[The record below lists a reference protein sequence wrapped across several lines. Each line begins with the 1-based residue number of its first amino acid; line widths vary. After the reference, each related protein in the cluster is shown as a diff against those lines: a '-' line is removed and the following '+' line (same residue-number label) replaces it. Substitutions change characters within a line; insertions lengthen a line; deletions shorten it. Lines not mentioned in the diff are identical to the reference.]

1 MDDYSLFKT
10 YIAMRSHFT
19 SETYDYVKYDGKT
32 SISESA
38 YQKRKD
44 IASFKIVSTWMP
56 QKHCESLL
64 LAHFIEL
71 NNFTIN
77 FLCENPAKA
86 QKIYNRWKQRT
97 ENLLDTYNKDI
108 QTISLFSKSGSWK
121 DVIYQTEDDYPQL
134 FKLVMSG
141 KITPETYS
149 LLDDLFHHTSKAYKG
164 MDTDLM
170 FQGLNLKYRK
180 YRSFLSPSIQDILK
194 ITPRD
199 LTNI

>member
-1 MDDYSLFKT
+1 MDDYNLFKT
-10 YIAMRSHFT
+10 YIAMKSHFT
-19 SETYDYVKYDGKT
+19 SDSYDYVKYGGKT

-44 IASFKIVSTWMP
+44 KASFKIVAGWLP

-71 NNFTIN
+71 NDFTIS
-77 FLCENPAKA
+77 FLCENPARS
-86 QKIYNRWKQRT
+86 QKIYNKWKERT
-97 ENLLDTYNKDI
+97 SNLLDTYNKDLKI
-108 QTISLFSKSGSWK
+108 LSAASSGSWK
-121 DVIYQTEDDYPQL
+121 DCVQQRDDDYPL
-134 FKLVMSG
+134 IFKMVMSG

-149 LLDDLFHHTSKAYKG
+149 LLDDLFQHTSKTYKG

-180 YRSFLSPSIQDILK
+180 YRSFLSPSVQDVLN

-199 LTNI
+199 LTSV

>member
-1 MDDYSLFKT
+1 MDDYTLFKT
-10 YIAMRSHFT
+10 YIAMKSHFT
-19 SETYDYVKYDGKT
+19 TDTYDYVKYEGKT

-44 IASFKIVSTWMP
+44 IATFKIVANWMT
-56 QKHCESLL
+56 QKHCESILL
-64 LAHFIEL
+64 SHFIEL
-71 NNFTIN
+71 SNFNIS

-86 QKIYNRWKQRT
+86 QRIYTSWKERT
-97 ENLLDTYNKDI
+97 ENLLDTYNRDLRV
-108 QTISLFSKSGSWK
+108 ISKESSGSWRECIFQN
-121 DVIYQTEDDYPQL
+121 DDDYPLL

-141 KITPETYS
+141 RISPETYS
-149 LLDDLFHHTSKAYKG
+149 LLDDLFHHTSKSYKG

-180 YRSFLSPSIQDILK
+180 YRSFLSPSVQDILS